1 VKIERPSALPYGSSS
16 TAILFRAILGVA
28 LLGSMVPRAVAQS
41 ADESGLSREY
51 TIKAAYLYNFARYV
65 QWRADAFRSDQDPFV
80 IGVLGTDPLGDDLDR
95 IAQAKQIEARKI
107 VVYRFPSPDKYRPCH
122 IFFVPRTVEP
132 RQQIETIG
140 RLRNSPVLLIGETPG
155 FAERGGTINFFIEQN
170 KVRFEINQQAAKRAG
185 LKISAKLL
193 SLAKLVSE
201 DDGGRE
207 K

>member
-1 VKIERPSALPYGSSS
+1 M
-16 TAILFRAILGVA
+16 TILFRAILGAA

-41 ADESGLSREY
+41 VDESGINREY

-65 QWRADAFRSDQDPFV
+65 QWPANAFRDNQDPFV
-80 IGVLGTDPLGDDLDR
+80 IGVLGSDPLGDDLDR
-95 IAQAKQIEARKI
+95 IAQAKQVEARKI

-122 IFFVPRTVEP
+122 ILFVPRSVEP

-155 FAERGGTINFFIEQN
+155 FAERGGTVNFFIEQN
-170 KVRFEINQQAAKRAG
+170 RVRFEINQKAGQRAN

-193 SLAKLVSE
+193 SLAKLVNG
-201 DDGGRE
+201 DDGSRE
-207 K
+207 R